1 MRKTSTDSLVTTT
14 YICNNYSSG
23 ISTQDGDYD
32 SDDHFDTEHQ
42 FLRKDVPR
50 VLDGKIQ
57 SLVAEKGF
65 GFIKPAAGGAD
76 VFFYALMVD
85 APFET
90 LAKGQPVKYELDTK
104 ADRPRARCVQ
114 VDEASS
120 KKRSSQR
127 NARTSPNTSS
137 RDPGCAPTRPAFE
150 HGFITKLQRKKFRGF
165 ISSVKHGP
173 EYVFTANS
181 VTGGP
186 RFARLE
192 IGDYVQFLVGEPD
205 VEDPKQPVARA
216 VEVVERKVEIPNDK
230 KINRHPNARKK
241 KPTWR

>member
-1 MRKTSTDSLVTTT
+1 MRKMDTDSLVATT
-14 YICNNYSSG
+14 YICNNYSSD
-23 ISTQDGDYD
+23 ISTQDSDYD
-32 SDDHFDTEHQ
+32 SDERLDTERQ

-50 VLDGKIQ
+50 VLDGEIQ
-57 SLVAEKGF
+57 SLVAENGF

-76 VFFYALMVD
+76 VFFHSVMVD

-137 RDPGCAPTRPAFE
+137 RDTGCAADGAAFE
-150 HGFITKLQRKKFRGF
+150 HGFVTKLQRKRFRGF

-216 VEVVERKVEIPNDK
+216 VEVVERKVRIPNDK
-230 KINRHPNARKK
+230 KIGRHPNARKK